1 MKRLLLA
8 ALAAGVLAGCASTTP
23 APVVERTRSAPPVVG
38 RIVQVPAAQAAA
50 RPDSYTV
57 RRGDTLYSIALDN
70 GLDYRD
76 LASWNA
82 ITDANMI
89 REGQVLSL
97 KAPQDVQVR
106 PIAIPGSVQARPLA
120 QPPQPSPQAP
130 AAAAARAPAPADLV
144 TEPKAMKLP
153 YSEENLALLRPPSVK
168 PAAPGVSTTPAVPA
182 APPAAPEANT
192 AQRPSTA
199 RQEPPAAAE
208 TPKAQA
214 EGSGLDW
221 GWPANGKIIAGFSDP
236 SNKGVDI
243 AGRSGDAV
251 YAAASGVV
259 RYVGT
264 GIPSLGKLVV
274 IKHNNDYISAYAH
287 NENILV
293 KEGQTVVRGQKIA
306 EIGSSGTDQT
316 KLHFEIR
323 QLGKPVDP
331 LKFLPQR
338 P

>member
-1 MKRLLLA
+1 MKRIFLA
-8 ALAAGVLAGCASTTP
+8 ALAAAVVAGCASPTP
-23 APVVERTRSAPPVVG
+23 APVIERQARTPPAVG
-38 RIVQVPAAQAAA
+38 RIVQVPAAPAQ
-50 RPDSYTV
+50 RPESYTV

-70 GLDYRD
+70 GVDYRD
-76 LASWNA
+76 LASWNS
-82 ITDANMI
+82 ITDPNMI

-106 PIAIPGSVQARPLA
+106 PIATPGNVQARPLA
-120 QPPQPSPQAP
+120 QPPASTAASAP
-130 AAAAARAPAPADLV
+130 PKAGLPATADLV
-144 TEPKAMKLP
+144 TEPKAVKLP
-153 YSEENLALLRPPSVK
+153 YSEENLALLRPK
-168 PAAPGVSTTPAVPA
+168 PAPAA
-182 APPAAPEANT
+182 APPAAPAAPAAESI
-192 AQRPSTA
+192 PK
-199 RQEPPAAAE
+199 PPAAAPE
-208 TPKAQA
+208 PAKPEA
-214 EGSGLDW
+214 EGTALEW
-221 GWPANGKIIAGFSDP
+221 GWPASGKIIAGFSDP
-236 SNKGVDI
+236 ANKGVDI
-243 AGRSGDAV
+243 AGRPGDAV

-293 KEGQTVVRGQKIA
+293 KEGQAVVRGQKIA

-331 LKFLPQR
+331 LKFLPER
-338 P
+338 